1 MPSELAGQW
10 ALDPSIAFLNHGS
23 FGACPPAVLDAQ
35 RRLRDRMEA
44 RPVQFLARDLPGLLA
59 DARRDLGAYLGADA
73 EDLAFVANATG
84 AVNAVVRSLRFALG
98 DELLTDDH
106 EYNATINV
114 LRHVA
119 ERDGAR
125 VVVARIPFPGA
136 TDDAVVDALLG
147 AVTDRTRLALVSHVT
162 SPTALVFP
170 IERIIAGLAERGVE
184 TIVDG
189 AHAPGMLPLDLD
201 RLGAAWYTGNL
212 HKWVCA
218 PKGAAFLHAR
228 RDRQPGIRP
237 NTISHGANA
246 PIYAAGPPGRTR
258 YRAEF
263 DWQGTLDPT
272 PWLAVPAALRFV
284 GGLLVGGWPEVM
296 ERNHGLTLRARAEM
310 AAVLGL
316 DDGVPA
322 PASMLGSMV
331 ALPLPE
337 NGPLAAAGGGS
348 SPLDTDPLQ
357 RRLIDEHRVEVPIVS
372 WPVPAAG
379 VTTPARRLIRVSS
392 ALHNGP
398 DDVDRLVTAL
408 RAISAESHGR
418 DGAITPGRRSHRG
431 DGRGRA
437 GRRS

>member
-1 MPSELAGQW
+1 MPSELAAQW
-10 ALDPSIAFLNHGS
+10 ALDPAIAFLNHGS
-23 FGACPPAVLDAQ
+23 FGACPRAVLDAQ
-35 RRLRDRMEA
+35 DRYRERMEA
-44 RPVQFLARDLPGLLA
+44 QPVQFLARDLPGLLA
-59 DARRDLGAYLGADA
+59 EARAELGAFLGADPD
-73 EDLAFVANATG
+73 DLAFVANATG
-84 AVNAVVRSLRFALG
+84 AVNAVVRSQRFAPG

-125 VVVARIPFPGA
+125 VVVAKIQFPVA
-136 TDDAVVDALLG
+136 SEDAVVDAILG
-147 AVTDRTRLALVSHVT
+147 AVTDRTRFALISHVT

-170 IERIIAGLAERGVE
+170 IERIVAGLAERGVE
-184 TIVDG
+184 TLVDG
-189 AHAPGMLPLDLD
+189 AHAPGMLALDLD

-218 PKGAAFLHAR
+218 PKGSAFLHAR

-246 PIYAAGPPGRTR
+246 VLEADGGAGGDARTR

-272 PWLAVPAALRFV
+272 AWLAVPDALRFV
-284 GGLLVGGWPEVM
+284 GGLVPGGWPAVM
-296 ERNHGLTLRARAEM
+296 ARNRALTLRARTALT
-310 AAVLGL
+310 AALGL
-316 DDGVPA
+316 DGDAPA

-331 ALPLPE
+331 ALPLPSD
-337 NGPLAAAGGGS
+337 GPLGATGGGS

-357 RRLIDEHRVEVPIVS
+357 QRLIAEHGVEVPIVT
-372 WPVPAAG
+372 WPVPAAES
-379 VTTPARRLIRVSS
+379 PASARRLIRVSS

-398 DDVDRLVTAL
+398 DDVDRLIAGL
-408 RAISAESHGR
+408 AAIEA
-418 DGAITPGRRSHRG
+418 
-431 DGRGRA
+431 A
-437 GRRS
+437 G

>member
-1 MPSELAGQW
+1 MPSEHAALW
-10 ALDPSIAFLNHGS
+10 ALDPAVSFLNHGS
-23 FGACPPAVLDAQ
+23 FGACPRAVLDAQ

-44 RPVQFLARDLPGLLA
+44 QPVQFLARDLPGLLA
-59 DARRDLGAYLGADA
+59 AARADLGTFLGAAPD
-73 EDLAFVANATG
+73 DLAFVTNATG
-84 AVNAVVRSLRFALG
+84 AVNVVVRSLHFAPG

-125 VVVARIPFPGA
+125 VVVASIPFPVA
-136 TDDAVVDALLG
+136 SEDAVVEAILG

-170 IERIIAGLAERGVE
+170 IERIVAELADRGVD
-184 TIVDG
+184 TLVDG
-189 AHAPGMLPLDLD
+189 AHTPGMVALDLD
-201 RLGAAWYTGNL
+201 RLGAAWYAGNL

-237 NTISHGANA
+237 NTISHGANEVIEA
-246 PIYAAGPPGRTR
+246 DPNDGRTR

-272 PWLAVPAALRFV
+272 AWLAVPDALRFV
-284 GGLLVGGWPEVM
+284 GGILDGGWPAVM
-296 ERNHGLTLRARAEM
+296 ARNHALTLKARSALTD
-310 AAVLGL
+310 ALGL
-316 DDGVPA
+316 DPDGPA
-322 PASMLGSMV
+322 PAAMIGSMV
-331 ALPLPE
+331 ALPLPMT
-337 NGPLAAAGGGS
+337 GPLAAPGGGS
-348 SPLDTDPLQ
+348 SPLDTDRLQ
-357 RRLIDEHRVEVPIVS
+357 QRLLDDHRIEVPIVA

-379 VTTPARRLIRVSS
+379 SSGPPRRLVRVSS

-398 DDVDRLVTAL
+398 DDVDRLVAAL
-408 RAISAESHGR
+408 DAIQAEAESGR
-418 DGAITPGRRSHRG
+418 ERD
-431 DGRGRA
+431 
-437 GRRS
+437 

>member
-1 MPSELAGQW
+1 MPSELAAQW
-10 ALDPSIAFLNHGS
+10 ALDPAIAFLNHGS
-23 FGACPPAVLDAQ
+23 FGACPRVVLDAQ
-35 RRLRDRMEA
+35 RRYRDRMEWQ
-44 RPVQFLARDLPGLLA
+44 PVQFLARDLPGLLA
-59 DARRDLGAYLGADA
+59 TARRDLGDFVCADPD
-73 EDLAFVANATG
+73 DLAFVANATG
-84 AVNAVVRSLRFALG
+84 AVNAVVRSLRFAPG

-125 VVVARIPFPGA
+125 VVVASIPFPVGSE
-136 TDDAVVDALLG
+136 DAVVDAILG
-147 AVTDRTRLALVSHVT
+147 AVTDRTRLALISHVT

-170 IERIIAGLAERGVE
+170 IERIVAGLAGRGVE
-184 TIVDG
+184 TLVDG

-201 RLGAAWYTGNL
+201 RLDAAWYTGNL

-246 PIYAAGPPGRTR
+246 LLDAEGGAEAADGAAAAGRTR

-272 PWLAVPAALRFV
+272 PWLAVSDALRF
-284 GGLLVGGWPEVM
+284 GGGVLPGGWPEVM
-296 ERNHGLTLRARAEM
+296 DRNRALTLRARTALT
-310 AAVLGL
+310 AALGL
-316 DDGVPA
+316 DAAAPA
-322 PASMLGSMV
+322 PESMLGSMV
-331 ALPLPE
+331 ALPLPTD
-337 NGPLAAAGGGS
+337 GALAATGGGS

-357 RRLIDEHRVEVPIVS
+357 KRLIDEYQVEVPIYP
-372 WPVPAAG
+372 WPVPAAESAR
-379 VTTPARRLIRVSS
+379 PAARLIRVSS

-398 DDVDRLVTAL
+398 DDVDRLIAGL
-408 RAISAESHGR
+408 AAI
-418 DGAITPGRRSHRG
+418 DGNGQGRRE
-431 DGRGRA
+431 RA
-437 GRRS
+437 

>member
-1 MPSELAGQW
+1 MPSELATRW
-10 ALDPSIAFLNHGS
+10 ALDPSVTFLNHGS
-23 FGACPPAVLDAQ
+23 FGACPTVVLDAQ

-44 RPVQFLARDLPGLLA
+44 QPVQFLARDLPGLLA
-59 DARRDLGAYLGADA
+59 AARSDLGDFLGAAPD
-73 EDLAFVANATG
+73 DLAFVANATG
-84 AVNAVVRSLRFALG
+84 AINAVVRSLRFEPG

-125 VVVARIPFPGA
+125 VVVAEIPFPV
-136 TDDAVVDALLG
+136 TSDDAIVDALLD
-147 AVTDRTRLALVSHVT
+147 AVTDRTRFALVSHVT

-170 IERIIAGLAERGVE
+170 IERIVAGLAERGVE
-184 TIVDG
+184 TLVDG
-189 AHAPGMLPLDLD
+189 AHAPGMIPLDLD

-246 PIYAAGPPGRTR
+246 QIETEPAAGRTR

-272 PWLAVPAALRFV
+272 PWLAVPDALRFV
-284 GGLLVGGWPEVM
+284 GSLLDGGWPATM
-296 ERNHGLTLRARAEM
+296 ARNHDLTLRSRA
-310 AAVLGL
+310 ALTDAFGL
-316 DDGVPA
+316 DRGVPA
-322 PASMLGSMV
+322 PESMLGSMV
-331 ALPLPE
+331 ALPLPSA
-337 NGPLAAAGGGS
+337 GPLSAAGGGS

-357 RRLIDEHRVEVPIVS
+357 RRLIDEHSIEVPIIL
-372 WPVPAAG
+372 WPVPAAESSA
-379 VTTPARRLIRVSS
+379 PARRLIRVSS

-398 DDVDRLVTAL
+398 DDVDRLVAAL
-408 RAISAESHGR
+408 AAIE
-418 DGAITPGRRSHRG
+418 RSG
-431 DGRGRA
+431 
-437 GRRS
+437 

>member
-1 MPSELAGQW
+1 MPSELASQW
-10 ALDPSIAFLNHGS
+10 ALDPAITFLNHGS
-23 FGACPPAVLDAQ
+23 FGACPRSVLDAQ
-35 RRLRDRMEA
+35 AAWRDRMEA
-44 RPVQFLARDLPGLLA
+44 RPIQFLARDLPGLLA
-59 DARRDLGAYLGADA
+59 AARGDLAAFVGADPA
-73 EDLAFVANATG
+73 DLAFVANATG
-84 AVNAVVRSLRFALG
+84 AVNAVVRSLRFAPG

-125 VVVARIPFPGA
+125 VVVVPIPFPVA
-136 TDDAVVDALLG
+136 TEDAIVAAILD
-147 AVTDRTRLALVSHVT
+147 AVTDRTRFALVSHVT
-162 SPTALVFP
+162 SPTALVVP
-170 IERIIAGLAERGVE
+170 IERIVAGLAERGVE
-184 TIVDG
+184 TLVDG

-237 NTISHGANA
+237 STISHGANEILDGA
-246 PIYAAGPPGRTR
+246 VPAGRTR
-258 YRAEF
+258 FRAEF

-272 PWLAVPAALRFV
+272 AWLAVPDALRVV
-284 GGLLVGGWPEVM
+284 GAMVDGGWPAVM
-296 ERNHGLTLRARAEM
+296 ERNRALTLRARTVLAE
-310 AAVLGL
+310 ALAL
-316 DDGVPA
+316 PA
-322 PASMLGSMV
+322 SAPGPVSMLGSMV

-337 NGPLAAAGGGS
+337 DGPLAAAGAGS

-357 RRLIDEHRVEVPIVS
+357 LRLVEEHRVEVPIVA

-379 VTTPARRLIRVSS
+379 SPTRRRRVIRVSS

-398 DDVDRLVTAL
+398 DDVDRLVAAL
-408 RAISAESHGR
+408 AAFERPA
-418 DGAITPGRRSHRG
+418 
-431 DGRGRA
+431 
-437 GRRS
+437 

>member
-10 ALDPSIAFLNHGS
+10 ALDPAIAFLNHGS
-23 FGACPPAVLDAQ
+23 FGACPRAVLDAQ
-35 RRLRDRMEA
+35 DRYRARMEA
-44 RPVQFLARDLPGLLA
+44 QPVQFLARDLPGLLA
-59 DARRDLGAYLGADA
+59 TARRDLGEFIGADPD
-73 EDLAFVANATG
+73 DLAFVANATG
-84 AVNAVVRSLRFALG
+84 AVNAVVRSLRFEPG
-98 DELLTDDH
+98 DELLTNDH

-125 VVVARIPFPGA
+125 VVVARIPFPVASEG
-136 TDDAVVDALLG
+136 AVVEAILG

-170 IERIIAGLAERGVE
+170 IEQIVAGLAERGVE
-184 TIVDG
+184 TLVDG

-218 PKGAAFLHAR
+218 PKGAAFLHTR

-246 PIYAAGPPGRTR
+246 VVEPEAGAAAVAGGTGAARTR

-272 PWLAVPAALRFV
+272 AWLAVSDALRVV
-284 GGLLVGGWPEVM
+284 GGMLPGGWPEVM
-296 ERNHGLTLRARAEM
+296 TRNHELTLRARTGLAG
-310 AAVLGL
+310 ALGL
-316 DDGVPA
+316 EANQPA
-322 PASMLGSMV
+322 PDSMLGSMV
-331 ALPLPE
+331 ALTLPSE
-337 NGPLAAAGGGS
+337 GPLASTGGGS

-357 RRLIDEHRVEVPIVS
+357 QRLIDEYRVEVPIVP
-372 WPVPAAG
+372 WPVPA
-379 VTTPARRLIRVSS
+379 VESPELARRLIRVSS

-398 DDVDRLVTAL
+398 DDVDRLIAAL
-408 RAISAESHGR
+408 AAIEA
-418 DGAITPGRRSHRG
+418 
-431 DGRGRA
+431 A
-437 GRRS
+437 G